1 MKMADKSHLQ
11 IYGDLERLLNSV
23 ISLLDSKE
31 INKKKVRPLLEY
43 LRQDIKA
50 HLRDLQEGST
60 MTQEP
65 DGLES
70 AVGSQGAL
78 HWNRIRDLDKRL
90 SKLESWKESLMDD
103 GK

>member
-1 MKMADKSHLQ
+1 
-11 IYGDLERLLNSV
+11 
-23 ISLLDSKE
+23 
-31 INKKKVRPLLEY
+31 
-43 LRQDIKA
+43 
-50 HLRDLQEGST
+50 